1 MHHFA
6 FVMDQQVGLRTQ
18 ALNWERVAAEDPTV
32 TATWVPVCYEAHA
45 GLLSTLPGLPA
56 GIKGTL
62 SGVKEIRDGVGDAS
76 RFEAILWATWA
87 AKSVPAL
94 VSAAPAFL
102 VMDMTPVQMEAMG
115 ALYGYSSLRARF
127 GAGFKRRATDKLYR
141 AASHFFPWNE
151 WVAVS
156 LREDYGIAPERITP
170 VSPGVDQSLFSP
182 GSEIRPSSEIRPGGG
197 PVRLLFVGGNFA
209 RKGGDLL
216 LRWARE
222 TQIQI
227 PWELHIVTRDA
238 VPETLHTAVHAGLA
252 NNSPELIQLYRES
265 DVFVLPTLADCYSL
279 VAMEAMSC
287 GLPVV
292 TTRLGGIPEIVADGE
307 TGFLLEPGDYP
318 SLALRLDQLVTDSAL
333 RLSMGAASLRRARE
347 RFDCRINMG
356 RILEMMK
363 TVGRP

>member
-1 MHHFA
+1 MHQFA

-18 ALNWERVAAEDPTV
+18 ALNWERVADEDPTV
-32 TATWVPVCYEAHA
+32 TATWIPVRYEADGGPLAH
-45 GLLSTLPGLPA
+45 LPGLPS

-62 SGVKEIRDGVGDAS
+62 SGVKEIRDGVRDAS
-76 RFEAILWATWA
+76 HFDAILWATWA
-87 AKSVPAL
+87 AKSVPEL

-151 WVAVS
+151 WVAAS
-156 LREDYGIAPERITP
+156 LRDDYGIASDRITP
-170 VSPGVDQSLFSP
+170 ISPGVDQSLFIP
-182 GSEIRPSSEIRPGGG
+182 GNEARPEGA

-216 LRWARE
+216 IRWARE
-222 TQIQI
+222 TESLP

-238 VPETLHTAVHAGLA
+238 VPQTPHVVVHAGLA
-252 NNSPELIQLYRES
+252 NNSPDLIRLYQES

-292 TTRLGGIPEIVADGE
+292 TTRLGGIPEIVADGA

-318 SLALRLDQLVTDSAL
+318 SLALRLDQLVTDSTL
-333 RLSMGAASLRRARE
+333 RHSMGAASLIRAQE
-347 RFDCRINMG
+347 RFNCRLNMG

-363 TVGRP
+363 TLGRT